1 MSKLSSTFATMI
13 RKASVSFRHY
23 CEMCNRETMFR
34 LVAEDARMEYYK
46 CERCGHTKGWAVR

>member
-1 MSKLSSTFATMI
+1 MSKLATMI
-13 RKASVSFRHY
+13 RKATVSFRHF